1 MLERLD
7 GETMSTVV
15 TFSIMRVD
23 CTVNFTVIIFIPY
36 NIKLSELIEEYIH
49 IMF

>member
-7 GETMSTVV
+7 GETISTVV
-15 TFSIMRVD
+15 NFSIMRVD
-23 CTVNFTVIIFIPY
+23 CTVTIIIFIPY
-36 NIKLSELIEEYIH
+36 NIKLSELIEDYIH